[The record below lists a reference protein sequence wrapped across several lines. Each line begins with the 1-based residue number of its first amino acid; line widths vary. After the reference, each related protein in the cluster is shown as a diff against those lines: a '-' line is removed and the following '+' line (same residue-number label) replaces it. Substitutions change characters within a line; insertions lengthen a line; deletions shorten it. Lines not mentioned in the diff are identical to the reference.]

1 MNNSTKIRLI
11 GIVVGVV
18 IGFLLVT
25 LGIIKLLII
34 VVFGIVGYFLSF
46 ADWSPVGERI
56 REIFG
61 RRDEWEKEID
71 D

>member
-11 GIVVGVV
+11 GIIIGVV

-25 LGIIKLLII
+25 LGIVKLLII
-34 VVFGIVGYFLSF
+34 VVFGIIGYFLSF
-46 ADWSPVGERI
+46 ADWSPVGDKISELL
-56 REIFG
+56 G
-61 RRDEWEKEID
+61 RRDEWEREID